1 MWQGFFHF
9 KFFFSFSFSKKKE
22 KKKNRSRNK
31 RMPMTK
37 LKPVYL
43 QYPAR
48 GFRPWLICA
57 VAMMTNRFGRLI
69 MLLCGT
75 WPEYVHV
82 RSIVN
87 HSFILS
93 TMQRFRSDSK
103 NTRRNVKI
111 QWAGVVIPPVNVAIA
126 RPVTSQARSM
136 SVATVHRTV
145 TRMLPLSHFFILF
158 RHVY

>member
-1 MWQGFFHF
+1 MRWKHRVRLIHTLSYGFRLCDRDSFTLN
-9 KFFFSFSFSKKKE
+9 FFSPFLFQKRKK

-111 QWAGVVIPPVNVAIA
+111 Q
-126 RPVTSQARSM
+126 
-136 SVATVHRTV
+136 
-145 TRMLPLSHFFILF
+145 
-158 RHVY
+158 